1 MLINAYS
8 LFFLNNFEENNENK
22 FGFINIFNLPV
33 YNFFNTPLIYTLLDN
48 TPFCKPRSV
57 I

>member
-22 FGFINIFNLPV
+22 FGFTKTIRLLML
-33 YNFFNTPLIYTLLDN
+33 NFCESIVNHIIEIM
-48 TPFCKPRSV
+48 SS
-57 I
+57 